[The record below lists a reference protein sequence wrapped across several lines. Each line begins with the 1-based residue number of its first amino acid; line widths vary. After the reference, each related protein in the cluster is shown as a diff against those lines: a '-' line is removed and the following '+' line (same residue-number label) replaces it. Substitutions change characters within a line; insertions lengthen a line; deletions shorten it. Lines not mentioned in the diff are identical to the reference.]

1 MSNSE
6 LITMIVKIIFAVL
19 SVAITYYL
27 LPFLESLKENYT
39 DEKFKVFLNESVRA
53 AEQVIKGNGKGSEK
67 KDKVLKEV
75 SVWLLK
81 NKIEISETELNNMI
95 ESLVYDMNHPEGR
108 S

>member
-39 DEKFKVFLNESVRA
+39 DEKFKAFLNESVRA